1 MHPRVAEHW
10 KDALRAY
17 EEAKT
22 AHRDNEP
29 TEKIEAKLYD
39 ATFHGFL
46 AVNEYYGKDSGALV
60 AAGDMFARQS
70 LPPALDTAEAIERT
84 HKILKKYRSL
94 VRERDRLPEP
104 KIDLE

>member
-1 MHPRVAEHW
+1 MHPRVVEHW

-46 AVNEYYGKDSGALV
+46 AINEYYGKNSAALV
-60 AAGDMFARQS
+60 AAGDMFAQQS
-70 LPPALDTAEAIERT
+70 LPRSLDTTEAIERT
-84 HKILKKYRSL
+84 HKILQKYRSL
-94 VRERDRLPEP
+94 VRERDHLPEP
-104 KIDLE
+104 KINLK